1 MLHLLYLLH
10 IYYNKYIEKRC
21 EKVQK
26 IVKGLDNGFLYTKDN
41 QHRIF
46 KSAYSTTDSSLLD
59 GKKIEINGEIY
70 YQIESDIVT
79 SKNQY
84 KLKHCFRIERNIKMV
99 TLQHKTHNNRT
110 VFYIEGL
117 STDIKPALVI
127 DGDYLTNGS
136 VFHEI
141 DTDDMYKFDEENK
154 VWIKQINYSLDGID
168 NTTLLNTV
176 NASLGEVF

>member
-1 MLHLLYLLH
+1 
-10 IYYNKYIEKRC
+10 
-21 EKVQK
+21 
-26 IVKGLDNGFLYTKDN
+26 
-41 QHRIF
+41 
-46 KSAYSTTDSSLLD
+46 
-59 GKKIEINGEIY
+59 
-70 YQIESDIVT
+70 
-79 SKNQY
+79 
-84 KLKHCFRIERNIKMV
+84 MV

-154 VWIKQINYSLDGID
+154 VWIKQMNYSLDGID
-168 NTTLLNTV
+168 NTTFLNTV